1 MGHEPTR
8 RADGR
13 GGAVKRLAAISLSLC
28 ATACVTTKEEGEKMR
43 ARIDALE
50 KDLKTEKEASSADRQ
65 KLQSQQAA
73 KLKEM
78 QDAMDALNRASR
90 KSGADLAVDLEK
102 AQNDIAQIRG
112 TLEVIQHRLD
122 QLDQANVQRDQRIEE
137 TSRFIATRQKELEHP
152 TDKAGLYAL
161 GRKKLDGG
169 DTGGARQLF
178 TEFLTRFGKD
188 ELAGNAQYWLGET
201 YYAERRWNDA
211 IVEYRKVLKDHR
223 GSEKT
228 ADALLKIGMSFQNQN
243 DCKNA
248 ILFFEEVEQAYKSS
262 QAAKVA
268 RQQAAQCKG
277 PKRRAA
283 KSQ

>member
-1 MGHEPTR
+1 M
-8 RADGR
+8 
-13 GGAVKRLAAISLSLC
+13 KRLAALSLSLC
-28 ATACVTTKEEGEKMR
+28 AAACVTTKEEGEKMR

-50 KDLKTEKEASSADRQ
+50 KDLKAEKEASTADRQ
-65 KLQSQQAA
+65 KLEAQQAA

-112 TLEVIQHRLD
+112 SLEVIQHRLD
-122 QLDQANVQRDQRIEE
+122 QMDQANADRDRRLDE

-161 GRKKLDGG
+161 ARKKVDAG

-178 TEFLTRFGKD
+178 TEFLARFGKD

-201 YYAERRWNDA
+201 YYAGRRWNDA

-228 ADALLKIGMSFQNQN
+228 PDALLKIGMAFQNQN

-277 PKRRAA
+277 PKRKAAA
-283 KSQ
+283 KSH